1 MHGAT
6 IKNQCFEYFISHDHF
21 IFFLFR
27 EENCLLQW
35 TFQLKLTPISLFAR
49 SFPRLVPVGLVIA
62 VLGRHCCVVMS
73 DAVQEGHYYNCW
85 IQSGPKKCI
94 HSLLINIF
102 GINLNEISISG
113 WECNIMFSQ
122 QMAQALL

>member
-1 MHGAT
+1 MKTHANEHNGDD
-6 IKNQCFEYFISHDHF
+6 S
-21 IFFLFR
+21 
-27 EENCLLQW
+27 
-35 TFQLKLTPISLFAR
+35 LKEKSRTNIVKDEKGDWVKVCDS
-49 SFPRLVPVGLVIA
+49 I
-62 VLGRHCCVVMS
+62 LGRWWKLS
-73 DAVQEGHYYNCW
+73 LGYG
-85 IQSGPKKCI
+85 IQSGPKKFI

>member
-1 MHGAT
+1 MLTMSNGNLLNILMA
-6 IKNQCFEYFISHDHF
+6 EYVMPLYIDVYLTSGFWIWVFCLVS
-21 IFFLFR
+21 LEYTEKLVLKY
-27 EENCLLQW
+27 EELQI
-35 TFQLKLTPISLFAR
+35 TN
-49 SFPRLVPVGLVIA
+49 IA
-62 VLGRHCCVVMS
+62 N
-73 DAVQEGHYYNCW
+73 DK